1 MKTKTKNFKT
11 KLWIYFALFTAFI
24 FIVLWLLQTVFLQG
38 FYNRMLIS
46 DTREAAEDIITN
58 STKPDI
64 EKKIDTIARKNSIL
78 VVVADEN
85 GDIIYSSDEFKS
97 KHTKSRSGE
106 SQFENEMT
114 SHPQEHTVS
123 DQKDLSSDQSEDQMD
138 SASDQPEKKPSKPD
152 GKNSEKTDYRSL
164 PDDFDD
170 VLEMLEESTGEYVE
184 RTNDDYYVYG
194 TYINFHGEE
203 SQFILYISTPMNA
216 VGASVSILQK
226 ILALVT
232 VLSLAAG
239 FVLSWFLAKKFSK
252 PVDTLCRKA
261 EKLGE
266 KDYSPEYEKGFCSEL
281 DALNDT
287 LDHTNDKLSIS
298 RDFQMQ
304 LLSNVSH
311 DLRTPLTMIKGYA
324 EMIRDISWEDSEAMK
339 DDIQVVIKEADRLNA
354 LVNEIL
360 EYSELQSDTLHRDF
374 EDFNLSEL
382 VKSTADRFE
391 KLSSPDKVIIEKDI
405 EPGII
410 TTGDQ
415 NLIERA
421 LYNLMDNAVRH
432 TGDGKK
438 IRVSLKKADGKV
450 IIEVRD
456 YGAGIPAEEIEHIWE
471 RYYTSR
477 QRKGKG
483 VSGLGLAIVRQIVGM
498 HDGKCYARSGQGEG
512 CTFYIEL
519 KS

>member
-1 MKTKTKNFKT
+1 MKTKTKTFKT
-11 KLWIYFALFTAFI
+11 KLWTYFALFTAFI

-38 FYNRMLIS
+38 LYNRMLIS
-46 DTREAAEDIITN
+46 DTMGAAGEIITN

-78 VVVADEN
+78 VVIADEN

-97 KHTKSRSGE
+97 KHTKSRSEDDKFE
-106 SQFENEMT
+106 SSENLQT
-114 SHPQEHTVS
+114 STP
-123 DQKDLSSDQSEDQMD
+123 SE
-138 SASDQPEKKPSKPD
+138 QPAKKPSKPD

-164 PDDFDD
+164 PDDFND

-203 SQFILYISTPMNA
+203 TRSILYISTPMNA

-252 PVDTLCRKA
+252 PVDTLCHKA
-261 EKLGE
+261 EQLGE
-266 KDYSPEYEKGFCSEL
+266 KDYSSEYEKGFCSEL

-287 LDHTNDKLSIS
+287 LDRTNDKLNIS

-360 EYSELQSDTLHRDF
+360 EYSELQSDTFHRAF
-374 EDFNLSEL
+374 EEFDLSEL
-382 VKSTADRFE
+382 VKSTAERFE
-391 KLSSPDKVIIEKDI
+391 KLSSPDNITIEKDI
-405 EPGII
+405 EAGIFSN
-410 TTGDQ
+410 GDQ

-421 LYNLMDNAVRH
+421 LYL
-432 TGDGKK
+432 
-438 IRVSLKKADGKV
+438 
-450 IIEVRD
+450 
-456 YGAGIPAEEIEHIWE
+456 PE
-471 RYYTSR
+471 R
-477 QRKGKG
+477 
-483 VSGLGLAIVRQIVGM
+483 
-498 HDGKCYARSGQGEG
+498 
-512 CTFYIEL
+512 
-519 KS
+519 

>member
-11 KLWIYFALFTAFI
+11 KLWTYFALFTAFI

-46 DTREAAEDIITN
+46 DTREAAEDIIAN

-85 GDIIYSSDEFKS
+85 GDMIYSSDEFKS
-97 KHTKSRSGE
+97 KHTKSRSGDDKIE
-106 SQFENEMT
+106 TSENLQTDT
-114 SHPQEHTVS
+114 S
-123 DQKDLSSDQSEDQMD
+123 SE
-138 SASDQPEKKPSKPD
+138 QPAKKPSKPNT
-152 GKNSEKTDYRSL
+152 KNSDKNDYRSL

-170 VLEMLEESTGEYVE
+170 VLKMLEESSGEYVE

-203 SQFILYISTPMNA
+203 GQSILYISTPMNA

-287 LDHTNDKLSIS
+287 LDQTNDKLNIS

-360 EYSELQSDTLHRDF
+360 EYSELQSDTMHRDF
-374 EDFNLSEL
+374 EEFDLSEL
-382 VKSTADRFE
+382 VKSTAERFE
-391 KLSSPDKVIIEKDI
+391 KLSSPDNVIIEKDI
-405 EPGII
+405 ESGII
-410 TTGDQ
+410 SSGDQ

-432 TGDGKK
+432 TGDGKN
-438 IRVSLKKADGKV
+438 IRVSLKKADGKA

-498 HDGKCYARSGQGEG
+498 HNGKCYARSSQGEG